1 MGKNEKRNEVEDGV
15 VTYFSPR
22 EEKEPMTT
30 TTTTTTTPWA
40 YRYNR
45 HRNAASMMRASSS
58 SSSRVAPVASSRRCY
73 EALND
78 NRNGQN
84 GFQITTTTTTTKATG
99 APTNVCARRERR
111 RRRRRNGRM
120 KSSGDAVNAVTPENA
135 RERGW
140 GPTRQ
145 EIETIEE
152 DLEFDSLDRVG
163 WFELLT
169 FVGEYTST
177 ALGKA
182 RLSSNEGKSLISEVY
197 SQEMSEMLLDET
209 ESAMYMES
217 VAGVSLDFGGM
228 LTIETKRSV
237 HKASQ
242 GAPLGGDE
250 LIAVAIF
257 LENARRLKLS
267 IENVSHEDNETGEI
281 EVPRAMVPL
290 RNIAMQMET
299 FSEVVDIIKSKV
311 DDTGSFKDTASP
323 ELRRARE
330 RLLGKETQ
338 LKELLSRMPG
348 SAVSF
353 RGRMCLAV
361 SPESAPKNA
370 LVLGTQ
376 SGLTLIEPPSV
387 VNLNTELAKARDD
400 EESAI
405 DGIRRELS
413 RVIMEVAEE
422 ILRCLELTIDLDIIA
437 ARCRHGQAL
446 NSVRPTFA
454 SESVLEDAIEERLRE
469 KAARNEM
476 NDGYDENNKD
486 EKQEN
491 LSTKNAFVQAELEIA
506 KSKVYLP
513 GLRQPVLASQAV
525 KAVKDK
531 RREAAEREKRKEEE
545 EEEDDTSS
553 QPRFK
558 IATRE
563 SKKKKSKKLQNELNS
578 QDHFDFDFDDGF
590 DWLYDGKNEDGSD
603 ANTFRVKGPVPVD
616 VFVEARTKCVVITG
630 PNTGGKTAAMKAL
643 GLSALMARAGM
654 FVPAERAHLPW
665 FDYVLCD
672 IGDDQDLLT
681 NLSTFSA
688 RLTTQKAIL
697 KRATPQSLVL
707 IDEVGTGTSPLEGAA
722 IARALLKALAG
733 LLPGRLGV
741 SLAFATT
748 HHGSLKAL
756 KYEHKDSGAFENA
769 AVEFDEAEL
778 RPTYRLLWAV
788 PGRSRA
794 LQIAERNKLDED
806 VIDLAK
812 EVMGQSF
819 ATLDDVIAELEG
831 ARKDADKAFAKAM
844 QMLKDVENRI
854 PQARNAEQTV
864 LRVKEDI
871 AMKQATTIL
880 RISREAKIRI
890 QGEERLKRQELS
902 ANTKKSM
909 ISKSAAGETD
919 REREIRLAKERK
931 VAAANGGE
939 VAEETNQELTEMPRV
954 GDKVI
959 LKTSGLAGK
968 VTKVSDEIVTVAAGF
983 IVAEAKLNELWKPSP
998 SSPSSVKT
1006 SSSQTFAGVK
1016 KKPASP
1022 SRAAREFDA
1031 LLGSEKNSSSSDGR
1045 RVSVEDYDAWDN
1057 EPSKLAQ
1064 IGDSVQILK
1073 NNFKGKVV
1081 EDEDGMLT
1089 IQAGPTRMVAPSHGV
1104 KVTKKAS
1111 NGSAIGAGAVN
1122 VPRSTMSK
1130 KKKKKKQSAFPSGT
1144 NITTNAPPAV
1154 PKKEEASIEDLIK
1167 KFGK

>member
-1 MGKNEKRNEVEDGV
+1 
-15 VTYFSPR
+15 
-22 EEKEPMTT
+22 MTT
-30 TTTTTTTPWA
+30 TTTTMNA
-40 YRYNR
+40 H
-45 HRNAASMMRASSS
+45 HRQAGRASISGRGRVV
-58 SSSRVAPVASSRRCY
+58 SSSRVAV
-73 EALND
+73 
-78 NRNGQN
+78 
-84 GFQITTTTTTTKATG
+84 
-99 APTNVCARRERR
+99 VRR
-111 RRRRRNGRM
+111 RRRLVAQQLRDEKTNRSAAGELQITTSATATTSIVRDGGAARREERRRNRRRI
-120 KSSGDAVNAVTPENA
+120 KTNALAAENDNGSLTSN
-135 RERGW
+135 ERGW
-140 GPTRQ
+140 GPTRE

-152 DLEFDSLDRVG
+152 DLEFDSLERVG
-163 WFELLT
+163 WFELLS
-169 FVGEYTST
+169 FVSEYTST

-182 RLSSNEGKSLISEVY
+182 RLSSSEGESLISEVY

-228 LTIETKRSV
+228 LTIETRRSV

-250 LIAVAIF
+250 LMAVANF

-267 IENVSHEDNETGEI
+267 IENVSHEDDETGEI
-281 EVPRAMVPL
+281 EVPRAMMPL
-290 RNIAMQMET
+290 RNIAVQMET
-299 FSEVVDIIKSKV
+299 FSEVADLIKSKV
-311 DDTGSFKDTASP
+311 DDTGSFKDNASP
-323 ELRRARE
+323 ELRRARAH
-330 RLLGKETQ
+330 LSGKETQ

-405 DGIRRELS
+405 DGIKRELS
-413 RVIMEVAEE
+413 RVIMEVAGE
-422 ILRCLELTIDLDIIA
+422 ILRCLELTIDLDVIA

-454 SESVLEDAIEERLRE
+454 RESDLEDAIEERFRE
-469 KAARNEM
+469 EAARNEM
-476 NDGYDENNKD
+476 NDGEEEEDED
-486 EKQEN
+486 EEEEN

-525 KAVKDK
+525 KAAKDK
-531 RREAAEREKRKEEE
+531 RREAAERERRKEEDE
-545 EEEDDTSS
+545 ASS

-563 SKKKKSKKLQNELNS
+563 SKKKKNKKLQNELNS
-578 QDHFDFDFDDGF
+578 QDEFDFNDDF
-590 DWLYDGKNEDGSD
+590 DWLYDGKNENGSD
-603 ANTFRVKGPVPVD
+603 ANPFRVKGPVPVD

-722 IARALLKALAG
+722 IARAFLKALAG
-733 LLPGRLGV
+733 LLPRRLGV

-748 HHGSLKAL
+748 HQGSLKAL

-794 LQIAERNKLDED
+794 LQIAQRNKLDED
-806 VIDLAK
+806 VINSAK

-831 ARKDADKAFAKAM
+831 ARKDADKAVAKAM
-844 QMLKDVENRI
+844 QMLKDVEKRI
-854 PQARNAEQTV
+854 PQARNAEQKV
-864 LRVKEDI
+864 LRVKEDV
-871 AMKQATTIL
+871 AMKQATTIV

-902 ANTKKSM
+902 ANSKKSM

-931 VAAANGGE
+931 AAAANGE
-939 VAEETNQELTEMPRV
+939 AVTQESNQELTEMPAV
-954 GDKVI
+954 GDQVI
-959 LKTSGLAGK
+959 LKASGLAGK
-968 VTKVSDEIVTVAAGF
+968 VTKVSGEIVTVAAGF
-983 IVAEAKLNELWKPSP
+983 IIAEAKLNELEKPSS

-1006 SSSQTFAGVK
+1006 ASNQTFAGVK
-1016 KKPASP
+1016 KKPTSP

-1031 LLGSEKNSSSSDGR
+1031 LLGSGKRNTFPSGDSR
-1045 RVSVEDYDAWDN
+1045 RVSGEDYDVWDN
-1057 EPSKLAQ
+1057 EPTKLAQ

-1104 KVTKKAS
+1104 KVTKKA
-1111 NGSAIGAGAVN
+1111 NVGSAMSAGAVN
-1122 VPRSTMSK
+1122 VPRSTMSN

-1154 PKKEEASIEDLIK
+1154 PKKEEASIEDLMK

>member
-1 MGKNEKRNEVEDGV
+1 
-15 VTYFSPR
+15 
-22 EEKEPMTT
+22 MTT
-30 TTTTTTTPWA
+30 TTTISSSIH
-40 YRYNR
+40 
-45 HRNAASMMRASSS
+45 HRQAAASRASCSGRRRRALLSSSLSSS
-58 SSSRVAPVASSRRCY
+58 SPSLHLHRLRRRR
-73 EALND
+73 D
-78 NRNGQN
+78 NNV
-84 GFQITTTTTTTKATG
+84 QITTNATTSSITA
-99 APTNVCARRERR
+99 AQRERR
-111 RRRRRNGRM
+111 RRRRGKTKIRTRLS
-120 KSSGDAVNAVTPENA
+120 KLLSSSSSSSEDTVANAVTVDSAGN
-135 RERGW
+135 ERGW
-140 GPTRQ
+140 GPTRE

-152 DLEFDSLDRVG
+152 DLEYDSLDRVG
-163 WFELLT
+163 WFELLS
-169 FVGEYTST
+169 FVSEFTST

-182 RLSSNEGKSLISEVY
+182 RLSSSEGESLISEVY
-197 SQEMSEMLLDET
+197 SQEMSELLLDET

-228 LTIETKRSV
+228 LTIETRRSV

-250 LIAVAIF
+250 LMAVANF

-267 IENVSHEDNETGEI
+267 IENVSHEDDETGEI
-281 EVPRAMVPL
+281 EVPRAMMPL
-290 RNIAMQMET
+290 RNIAVQMET
-299 FSEVVDIIKSKV
+299 FSEVADIIKSKV
-311 DDTGSFKDTASP
+311 DDTGSFKDNASP
-323 ELRRARE
+323 ELRRARAH
-330 RLLGKETQ
+330 LSGKETQ

-387 VNLNTELAKARDD
+387 VNLNTELAKAKDD

-405 DGIRRELS
+405 DGIKRELS

-422 ILRCLELTIDLDIIA
+422 ILRCLELTIDLDVIA

-454 SESVLEDAIEERLRE
+454 RESDLEDAIEEILRE
-469 KAARNEM
+469 ETARNEM
-476 NDGYDENNKD
+476 NDGEGEEGEDDDE
-486 EKQEN
+486 EEI

-513 GLRQPVLASQAV
+513 GLRQPVLA
-525 KAVKDK
+525 
-531 RREAAEREKRKEEE
+531 
-545 EEEDDTSS
+545 
-553 QPRFK
+553 
-558 IATRE
+558 
-563 SKKKKSKKLQNELNS
+563 KKLQNELNS
-578 QDHFDFDFDDGF
+578 QDEFDFDDNF
-590 DWLYDGKNEDGSD
+590 DWLYDGKNENSSD
-603 ANTFRVKGPVPVD
+603 SNPFRVKGPVPVD

-722 IARALLKALAG
+722 IARAFLKALAG
-733 LLPGRLGV
+733 LLPRRLGV

-748 HHGSLKAL
+748 HQGSLKAL

-778 RPTYRLLWAV
+778 RPTYRLLWSV

-794 LQIAERNKLDED
+794 LQIAQRNKLDED
-806 VIDLAK
+806 VINSAK

-831 ARKDADKAFAKAM
+831 ARKDADKAVAKAM
-844 QMLKDVENRI
+844 QMLKDVEKRI
-854 PQARNAEQTV
+854 PQARNAEQKV
-864 LRVKEDI
+864 LRVKEDV
-871 AMKQATTIL
+871 AMKQATTIV

-909 ISKSAAGETD
+909 IAKSAAGESD

-931 VAAANGGE
+931 AAATNGEAG
-939 VAEETNQELTEMPRV
+939 AEKTHQECTEMPAV
-954 GDKVI
+954 GDQVI
-959 LKTSGLAGK
+959 LKASGLAGK
-968 VTKVSDEIVTVAAGF
+968 VTKVSGEIVTVAAGF
-983 IVAEAKLNELWKPSP
+983 IVAEAKLNELEK
-998 SSPSSVKT
+998 SSSSTSSVKT
-1006 SSSQTFAGVK
+1006 SSTQTFAGVK
-1016 KKPASP
+1016 KKPTSP

-1031 LLGSEKNSSSSDGR
+1031 LLGNGKSNASSSDGSR
-1045 RVSVEDYDAWDN
+1045 RVSGEDYDVWDN

-1104 KVTKKAS
+1104 KVTKKA
-1111 NGSAIGAGAVN
+1111 NVGSEMSAGAVN
-1122 VPRSTMSK
+1122 VPRPTMSN

-1144 NITTNAPPAV
+1144 NITTNAPPTV
-1154 PKKEEASIEDLIK
+1154 PQKEEASIQDLMK

>member
-1 MGKNEKRNEVEDGV
+1 
-15 VTYFSPR
+15 
-22 EEKEPMTT
+22 MTT
-30 TTTTTTTPWA
+30 TTI
-40 YRYNR
+40 
-45 HRNAASMMRASSS
+45 SSS
-58 SSSRVAPVASSRRCY
+58 IHHRQAEDIV
-73 EALND
+73 
-78 NRNGQN
+78 
-84 GFQITTTTTTTKATG
+84 
-99 APTNVCARRERR
+99 
-111 RRRRRNGRM
+111 
-120 KSSGDAVNAVTPENA
+120 VNAVTVESTSN
-135 RERGW
+135 ERGW
-140 GPTRQ
+140 GPTRE

-152 DLEFDSLDRVG
+152 DLEYDSLDRVG
-163 WFELLT
+163 WFELLS
-169 FVGEYTST
+169 FVSEFTST

-182 RLSSNEGKSLISEVY
+182 RLSSSEGENLISEVY
-197 SQEMSEMLLDET
+197 SQEMSELLLDET

-228 LTIETKRSV
+228 LTIETRRSV

-250 LIAVAIF
+250 LMAVANF

-267 IENVSHEDNETGEI
+267 IENVSHEDDETGEI
-281 EVPRAMVPL
+281 EVPRAMMPL
-290 RNIAMQMET
+290 RNIAVQMET
-299 FSEVVDIIKSKV
+299 FSEVADIIKSKV
-311 DDTGSFKDTASP
+311 DDTGSFKDNASP
-323 ELRRARE
+323 ELRRARAH
-330 RLLGKETQ
+330 LSGKETQ

-353 RGRMCLAV
+353 RGRMCLVV

-387 VNLNTELAKARDD
+387 VNLNTELAKAKDD

-405 DGIRRELS
+405 DGIKRELS

-422 ILRCLELTIDLDIIA
+422 ILRCLELTIDLDVIA

-454 SESVLEDAIEERLRE
+454 RESDLEDAIEEILRE
-469 KAARNEM
+469 ETARNEM
-476 NDGYDENNKD
+476 NDGEGEDGEDDDDE
-486 EKQEN
+486 EI

-525 KAVKDK
+525 KAAKDK
-531 RREAAEREKRKEEE
+531 RREAAERERRKEE
-545 EEEDDTSS
+545 DDASL

-578 QDHFDFDFDDGF
+578 QDEFDFDDNF
-590 DWLYDGKNEDGSD
+590 DWLYDGKNENSSD
-603 ANTFRVKGPVPVD
+603 SNPFRVKGPVPVD

-643 GLSALMARAGM
+643 GLSALMARTGM

-722 IARALLKALAG
+722 IARAFLKALAG
-733 LLPGRLGV
+733 LLPRRLGV

-748 HHGSLKAL
+748 HQGSLKAL

-778 RPTYRLLWAV
+778 RPTYRLLWSV

-794 LQIAERNKLDED
+794 LQIAQRNKLDED
-806 VIDLAK
+806 VINSAK
-812 EVMGQSF
+812 KVMGQSF

-831 ARKDADKAFAKAM
+831 ARKDADKAVAKAM
-844 QMLKDVENRI
+844 QMLKDVEKRI
-854 PQARNAEQTV
+854 PQARNAEQKV
-864 LRVKEDI
+864 LRVKEDV
-871 AMKQATTIL
+871 AMKQATTIV

-909 ISKSAAGETD
+909 IAKSAAGESD

-931 VAAANGGE
+931 VAATSGE
-939 VAEETNQELTEMPRV
+939 AGAEKTHQECTEMPAV
-954 GDKVI
+954 GDQVI
-959 LKTSGLAGK
+959 LKASGLAGK
-968 VTKVSDEIVTVAAGF
+968 VTKVSGEIVTVAAGF
-983 IVAEAKLNELWKPSP
+983 IVAEAKLNELEK
-998 SSPSSVKT
+998 SSSSTSSVKT
-1006 SSSQTFAGVK
+1006 SSTQTFAGVK
-1016 KKPASP
+1016 KKPTSP

-1031 LLGSEKNSSSSDGR
+1031 LLGNGKSNASSSDGSR
-1045 RVSVEDYDAWDN
+1045 RVSGEDYDVWDN

-1104 KVTKKAS
+1104 KVTKKA
-1111 NGSAIGAGAVN
+1111 NVGSEMSAGAVN
-1122 VPRSTMSK
+1122 VPRPTMSN

-1144 NITTNAPPAV
+1144 NITTNAPPTV
-1154 PKKEEASIEDLIK
+1154 PQKEEASIQDLMK